1 MMSICYDRFFKTHP
15 SFFFQNQG
23 VSGDASSMNA
33 RSLSTHLHS
42 FLCIVLPGALPG
54 VVHSLIQWVF
64 PGILP
69 SVELGGAGGASS
81 MGIEG
86 QETPF
91 AISGLSESALVLVCN
106 GHATQHHTG
115 IAFEHVDGSFA
126 VNYLREQHAARQ
138 SVLGHL
144 CGVSSTLRL
153 PAVMLTIFT
162 NASGSHDFA
171 STHLKV
177 HLSVDTRM
185 LNVNVGGSGHHH
197 HHHPTPN
204 WLGPQLALSSL
215 SEIFRLAMTKP
226 FSVLGDPLPHWGK
239 VSSSPSA
246 PAPITDMQLA
256 ALAESKGILLRN
268 LSPDTSSEGEAWVL
282 SKKRDDTS
290 IHTADIPGSKLK
302 RWKVTAVLQA
312 RSPFEITQM
321 LLSWHY
327 RLQWDDSLSEGRD
340 LARYEDQRI
349 DFITYSSKEAAG
361 GWISPRAFVDM
372 RQMEVSKDDGNG
384 TSRLQCWC
392 VGIESPP
399 ETPLAAEFDSL
410 EIVEDKPGMVR
421 GQNKA
426 GSGFQVETLKEHGD
440 SAQLNEYRLTI
451 LSCSDVK
458 GSIPVSIINGALT
471 SQFMGMTAAMESAL
485 AKGLVLPK
493 DYHPHFASLS
503 SSDGEATDQLVESA
517 Q

>member
-1 MMSICYDRFFKTHP
+1 
-15 SFFFQNQG
+15 
-23 VSGDASSMNA
+23 MNA
-33 RSLSTHLHS
+33 RSLSSHLHS
-42 FLCIVLPGALPG
+42 FLCIGLPGALPG
-54 VVHSLIQWVF
+54 LVHGFVQWVL
-64 PGILP
+64 PGIVP
-69 SVELGGAGGASS
+69 SVELGGAGGAAS
-81 MGIEG
+81 MGLEG

-106 GHATQHHTG
+106 GPHGTQKKG

-126 VNYLREQHAARQ
+126 VNYLREQFPARHQ

-144 CGVSSTLRL
+144 FGLSSTLRL
-153 PAVMLTIFT
+153 PAVILTIFT
-162 NASGSHDFA
+162 DANGSLDFA

-177 HLSVDTRM
+177 HVSVDTRM
-185 LNVNVGGSGHHH
+185 LKVGSLGHHH
-197 HHHPTPN
+197 HPHATPN

-239 VSSSPSA
+239 VSAPSE
-246 PAPITDMQLA
+246 PPPITDMQLA
-256 ALAESKGILLRN
+256 ALAESKGLFQRN
-268 LSPDTSSEGEAWVL
+268 LSPDTSSEGEAWIL
-282 SKKRDDTS
+282 SKKRDETS

-302 RWKVTAVLQA
+302 RWKVTAVLKA

-340 LARYEDQRI
+340 LARHEDQRI

-372 RQMEVSKDDGNG
+372 RQMEVAKDGG
-384 TSRLQCWC
+384 SLQCWC

-440 SAQLNEYRLTI
+440 SAQLNQYRLTI

-493 DYHPHFASLS
+493 DHLPHFASPS
-503 SSDGEATDQLVESA
+503 SSDGEAKDQPVVSA